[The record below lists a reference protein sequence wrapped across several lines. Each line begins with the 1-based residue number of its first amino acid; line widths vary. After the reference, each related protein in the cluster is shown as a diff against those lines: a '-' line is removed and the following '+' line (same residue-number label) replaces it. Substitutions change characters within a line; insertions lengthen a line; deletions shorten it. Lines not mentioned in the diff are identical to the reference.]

1 MEEGIVPDDWKE
13 ANVTPIFKKGAKS
26 KPENYRPVSLTSVS
40 CKIMESIIRD
50 AMTQHLQTNKLIKD
64 SQHGFLKDRSC
75 VTNLLEFLEKATTV
89 VDSGKGFDVIY
100 LDFAKAFDKVPVERL
115 LNKCRAHGIRG
126 RVLHWIR
133 GWLTGRRQRVVL
145 NGKFS
150 SWEEVLSGVPQG
162 SVLGPLLFVIFIND
176 MDDTVEGLVDILR
189 KFADDTKLGQ
199 TVEKDEDRARLQEA
213 LDKLCS
219 WADKWGMAFN
229 VAKCKVMHMGSRNPG
244 FSYTMNNQALESTAE
259 ERDIGVIISDSLK
272 PAAQCAKAAKTAQ
285 GVLGQLTRAF
295 HFRDRHVFMRLYKQ
309 YVRPHLEFSTQAWS
323 PWTEADKSCLEKV
336 QQRAVKMVSGLKS
349 DEYSER
355 LAELEMPTLEE
366 RRHQADMAMVHKLTN
381 RRGGLDPAQ
390 WFEMAA
396 DGARATR
403 SAANPRNLRL
413 RQGRLEIR
421 RNFFSVRVVDSWN
434 NIPDSVRA
442 VAKSEQFQQKY
453 KQLRANR

>member
-1 MEEGIVPDDWKE
+1 
-13 ANVTPIFKKGAKS
+13 
-26 KPENYRPVSLTSVS
+26 
-40 CKIMESIIRD
+40 
-50 AMTQHLQTNKLIKD
+50 
-64 SQHGFLKDRSC
+64 
-75 VTNLLEFLEKATTV
+75 
-89 VDSGKGFDVIY
+89 
-100 LDFAKAFDKVPVERL
+100 
-115 LNKCRAHGIRG
+115 
-126 RVLHWIR
+126 
-133 GWLTGRRQRVVL
+133 
-145 NGKFS
+145 
-150 SWEEVLSGVPQG
+150 
-162 SVLGPLLFVIFIND
+162 
-176 MDDTVEGLVDILR
+176 
-189 KFADDTKLGQ
+189 
-199 TVEKDEDRARLQEA
+199 
-213 LDKLCS
+213 
-219 WADKWGMAFN
+219 
-229 VAKCKVMHMGSRNPG
+229 
-244 FSYTMNNQALESTAE
+244 
-259 ERDIGVIISDSLK
+259 
-272 PAAQCAKAAKTAQ
+272 
-285 GVLGQLTRAF
+285 
-295 HFRDRHVFMRLYKQ
+295 MRLYKQ

-434 NIPDSVRA
+434 NIPDDVRA
-442 VAKSEQFQQKY
+442 VAKSEQFQLKY

>member
-1 MEEGIVPDDWKE
+1 
-13 ANVTPIFKKGAKS
+13 
-26 KPENYRPVSLTSVS
+26 
-40 CKIMESIIRD
+40 
-50 AMTQHLQTNKLIKD
+50 
-64 SQHGFLKDRSC
+64 
-75 VTNLLEFLEKATTV
+75 
-89 VDSGKGFDVIY
+89 
-100 LDFAKAFDKVPVERL
+100 
-115 LNKCRAHGIRG
+115 
-126 RVLHWIR
+126 
-133 GWLTGRRQRVVL
+133 
-145 NGKFS
+145 
-150 SWEEVLSGVPQG
+150 
-162 SVLGPLLFVIFIND
+162 
-176 MDDTVEGLVDILR
+176 
-189 KFADDTKLGQ
+189 
-199 TVEKDEDRARLQEA
+199 VEKDEDRARLQEA

-244 FSYTMNNQALESTAE
+244 FSYTMNNQTLESTAE
-259 ERDIGVIISDSLK
+259 ERDIGVTISDNLK